1 MFLHL
6 LKKSF
11 GTALSSSWLPPIY
24 FLYLKAFTWSK
35 TIPAMSVR
43 TLRETVEVG
52 GRRRWMEGGRKGE
65 RERGKERGACFLSSE
80 MVLAMVE
87 SSWSTNGQLRIKWI
101 VRQVSW
107 YCQSQSQAGIA
118 DVPAESEDDALCL
131 CLWVSSR
138 PKWTDLSSL
147 RTTDFTLSDE
157 VKANSIQKHPDADT
171 PRNHI

>member
-52 GRRRWMEGGRKGE
+52 GEEKMDGRREEGRARK
-65 RERGKERGACFLSSE
+65 REGKRGMLS
-80 MVLAMVE
+80 
-87 SSWSTNGQLRIKWI
+87 
-101 VRQVSW
+101 
-107 YCQSQSQAGIA
+107 
-118 DVPAESEDDALCL
+118 
-131 CLWVSSR
+131 
-138 PKWTDLSSL
+138 
-147 RTTDFTLSDE
+147 F
-157 VKANSIQKHPDADT
+157 
-171 PRNHI
+171 